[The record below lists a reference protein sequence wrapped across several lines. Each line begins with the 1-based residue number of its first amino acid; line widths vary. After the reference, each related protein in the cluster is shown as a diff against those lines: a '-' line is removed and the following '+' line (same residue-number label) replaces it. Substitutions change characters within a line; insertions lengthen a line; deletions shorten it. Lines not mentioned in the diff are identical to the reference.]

1 MINDASLVMIPSG
14 YKDGTLYSVKPTN
27 GDGDFT
33 FSRGSNLAAT
43 RVNSEGLIEKGREN
57 LLLQS
62 NTFDTTWSLSNGTLT
77 GGQTGYD
84 GSSDAWEFD
93 ASGTAQVSQSVSTSG
108 VHTYSVYAKAGT
120 ENGLFLRANGGL
132 NPRCFFNLDSGTI
145 GSEAGG
151 LIDSKMV
158 DVGNGWYRCSIL
170 YSDTTNEARIYVSN
184 NSGGFPTSGS
194 IYIQDAQLEQGL
206 VATDYIET
214 TTTTAQAGIL
224 EDMSRLDYSGGSC
237 PSLLLEPQRT
247 NLISNSEYTDGA
259 NWSNEGSIVDEE
271 NTSETASP
279 EGVYNAVKLV
289 SANAT
294 SEQWLQA
301 NSISVTS
308 GNDCTISCFVK
319 KSDYDY
325 FHIRFTGVGGA
336 FSAGSVWFNIADGSV
351 GTIQSGS
358 GIIADIEDYGNG
370 WYRISAT
377 KEVVATASA
386 SVRFQLASSDNQTNV
401 VGDGSKGTY
410 IYGCQAELGSYPSS
424 YIPTYGSSVTR
435 SADSCYK
442 TGISSLIGQTEGTL
456 FAELSALSNDLSYRS
471 IGLNSGSATN
481 RLLITFNNVSNNIN
495 FLVQVGGVT
504 QVSMNYSSADITS
517 NLKIT
522 FAYKENDFVAYV
534 NGSQVGT
541 DTSGSTYTSGTLTTF
556 SFDNAASADKMIG
569 KLNQAILF
577 PTRLS
582 NDELAALTS

>member
-158 DVGNGWYRCSIL
+158 DVGNGWYRCSIV
-170 YSDTTNEARIYVSN
+170 YSDTTNEARIYVAN

-206 VATDYIET
+206 VATEYIET

-224 EDMSRLDYSGGSC
+224 EDMPRLDYSGGATC

-247 NLISNSEYTDGA
+247 NLLYYSSAAPLTTTTSA
-259 NWSNEGSIVDEE
+259 SNEWVIYSGS
-271 NTSETASP
+271 TAVVNDAI
-279 EGVYNAVKLV
+279 GIDGYQNATKYIN
-289 SANAT
+289 AYNAT
-294 SEQWLQA
+294 SDYMLYRFLT
-301 NSISVTS
+301 VTS
-308 GNDCTISCFVK
+308 GNTYTVSGYLKLGTATNACIVLNDGTAWDTIS
-319 KSDYDY
+319 
-325 FHIRFTGVGGA
+325 GGN
-336 FSAGSVWFNIADGSV
+336 F
-351 GTIQSGS
+351 
-358 GIIADIEDYGNG
+358 
-370 WYRISAT
+370 
-377 KEVVATASA
+377 VATASEGYDEWK
-386 SVRFQLASSDNQTNV
+386 RFEITFTAPSNNKLNIHIGYHNETGVAAQSLGNFYLDSFQV
-401 VGDGSKGTY
+401 
-410 IYGCQAELGSYPSS
+410 EEGSYPTS
-424 YIPTYGSSVTR
+424 YIPTYGASVTR
-435 SADSCYK
+435 GADSCSK
-442 TGISSLIGQTEGTL
+442 TGISSLIGQTEGVIYMNVGIVHNNSVTGAGKW
-456 FAELSALSNDLSYRS
+456 FFEVRKDATNSFGIGSGGADSAPSIRFVTQISGSYSTDAEPTNFSNSKIAIKYNSSNFKIFQNGVLKNTIAKSIGDYADIEFMEGAGNDLSMPVKQF
-471 IGLNSGSATN
+471 SAFPTA
-481 RLLITFNNVSNNIN
+481 LSDDECI
-495 FLVQVGGVT
+495 Q
-504 QVSMNYSSADITS
+504 
-517 NLKIT
+517 
-522 FAYKENDFVAYV
+522 
-534 NGSQVGT
+534 
-541 DTSGSTYTSGTLTTF
+541 LTT
-556 SFDNAASADKMIG
+556 
-569 KLNQAILF
+569 L
-577 PTRLS
+577 
-582 NDELAALTS
+582 